1 MKQLTNKYGNPIQ
14 RYLCKC
20 DCGNEVVFEAKKI
33 GKKKNC
39 GCSFMEGFDTLKDLT
54 GKKFG
59 KLTVIKVSDKRS
71 PEGKRYFW
79 DCICDCGKLITV
91 SGGHLKSGHT
101 SSCGCIRSYGEE
113 KVAEILSKK
122 SIKYIRQVK
131 ISEIK
136 DIKPLPFDFGI
147 YDENNNLIG
156 LIEVQ
161 GKQHYDNNLLY
172 ASKALFL
179 HD

>member
-1 MKQLTNKYGNPIQ
+1 M
-14 RYLCKC
+14 
-20 DCGNEVVFEAKKI
+20 
-33 GKKKNC
+33 
-39 GCSFMEGFDTLKDLT
+39 
-54 GKKFG
+54 
-59 KLTVIKVSDKRS
+59 
-71 PEGKRYFW
+71 
-79 DCICDCGKLITV
+79 
-91 SGGHLKSGHT
+91 KSGHT